1 MPPAPHR
8 RTAVS
13 SVASSRA
20 PTAPP
25 ISLGCNSKNVGTTTL
40 FLQQEH
46 STRFGVGLKAL
57 LIYLPFFFLAL
68 FEAVVVVEH

>member
-40 FLQQEH
+40 FLQREH
-46 STRFGVGLKAL
+46 STQFGVGLKAL
-57 LIYLPFFFLAL
+57 LIYLPFFLAL
-68 FEAVVVVEH
+68 FEAVVVEH

>member
-1 MPPAPHR
+1 MPPTPYR

-25 ISLGCNSKNVGTTTL
+25 ISLGCNSKNAGTTTL
-40 FLQQEH
+40 FLQREH
-46 STRFGVGLKAL
+46 STRVGVGPKAL
-57 LIYLPFFFLAL
+57 LIYLPFFLAL
-68 FEAVVVVEH
+68 FEAVVVEH